1 MASGKPVLQKH
12 WVSGTKFNATLSQS
26 LAMDVQPFLNEF
38 LTSNKLITFVLL
50 FSDEIRPRTSIILP
64 RTSCPGMKEPCK
76 SNLISGSR
84 VLGNVDRFFNVALE
98 VSLGLLVD
106 PDSGDATDPGRVGA
120 GPGSGWE
127 SPSPAQVDQ
136 SLCHQS
142 ADDWNWDVGQNC
154 HVLAAAGSWWVE
166 IIWSSS
172 PRWLKNFS
180 C

>member
-1 MASGKPVLQKH
+1 
-12 WVSGTKFNATLSQS
+12 
-26 LAMDVQPFLNEF
+26 MDVQPFLNEF

-50 FSDEIRPRTSIILP
+50 FSDEIRP

-120 GPGSGWE
+120 GPGSG
-127 SPSPAQVDQ
+127 
-136 SLCHQS
+136 
-142 ADDWNWDVGQNC
+142 
-154 HVLAAAGSWWVE
+154 
-166 IIWSSS
+166 
-172 PRWLKNFS
+172 
-180 C
+180 